1 MAVPLPLS
9 VGQRC
14 RDTEDTQA
22 RSRQDKLRGEAWGVL
37 AEAGAPGRAVRPAPD
52 SCLSEH

>member
-22 RSRQDKLRGEAWGVL
+22 RSRQDKPRGEAWGVL